1 MLEINEIK
9 ELIQL
14 IDNSGIQEFK
24 IKQGVTSISIKKNGG
39 TTSQTTSI
47 PVVPVAQ
54 VSEVVAAPVNQNP
67 APVQTETP
75 VNPAAKPVADNTV
88 TITSPMVGTF
98 YATQTPDS
106 PAFVKPGDKV
116 NKDTVVCIVE
126 AMKLFNEIEADAEG
140 TIVEVLVQHGQLVE
154 YGQPLFVVQPEGG
167 R

>member
-24 IKQGVTSISIKKNGG
+24 IKQGDTSVSIIKNGK

-47 PVVPVAQ
+47 PVAPVAQ
-54 VSEVVAAPVNQNP
+54 VHEVVAAPVHP
-67 APVQTETP
+67 TPVQTEVP
-75 VNPAAKPVADNTV
+75 IIPAAKPVADNTF

-98 YATQTPDS
+98 YATQTPDA

-126 AMKLFNEIEADAEG
+126 AMKLFNEIEADTEG